1 MYIVIRALI
10 SEDSGQANLVHTS
23 NPLYDM
29 LTFIIQGAG
38 MENMQGDIPV
48 CVQSGSVYWIC
59 TSLYASIVF
68 DLKCHGPPIR
78 CKLQVMWPLIELDNL
93 FWKMPLCKNKHSSFG
108 MAGMQVLACN
118 IKGVSWN
125 MPLKTQ
131 IT

>member
-1 MYIVIRALI
+1 
-10 SEDSGQANLVHTS
+10 
-23 NPLYDM
+23 
-29 LTFIIQGAG
+29 
-38 MENMQGDIPV
+38 MQGDIPV

-59 TSLYASIVF
+59 TTSLYASIVF

-93 FWKMPLCKNKHSSFG
+93 IWKMPLCKNKHSSCG